1 MKIPY
6 ISQNIEQFN
15 LIIQIRLWHEVLNVD
30 ESVQLYMFKVTVM
43 IALEVTKQYD
53 GHIYFITMY
62 MYIAS

>member
-1 MKIPY
+1 MK
-6 ISQNIEQFN
+6 F
-15 LIIQIRLWHEVLNVD
+15 LMWMKAF
-30 ESVQLYMFKVTVM
+30 MFKVTVM